1 MRRTRSLTVAG
12 LLALALLAPATG
24 PSAAAETCLG
34 RTATIVGTGP
44 SITGTDGR
52 DVIVTGTADT
62 VDALEG
68 DDLVCVSGPDD
79 SPRVLTIRMGAGN
92 DEVIVEPADVVATGS
107 RLDAGPGRDLLVA
120 AQREGRQAVNLG
132 LERWLLDSRIAT
144 VAGFEDVTLVA
155 PSVRV
160 LGDDEPNTFS
170 STSCFAKLDGNG
182 GDDYLANRPRSYF
195 EAYTFDCVASSRMH
209 GGSGADRLVDSHG
222 TGALHGGP
230 GHDSLLGRG
239 GEDQLDGGRGRD
251 RADGCKG
258 RDRCAAERE
267 RRCER

>member
-1 MRRTRSLTVAG
+1 MRRTTSLTAAG

-24 PSAAAETCLG
+24 PSAAAATCLG
-34 RTATIVGTGP
+34 RTATIV
-44 SITGTDGR
+44 
-52 DVIVTGTADT
+52 
-62 VDALEG
+62 
-68 DDLVCVSGPDD
+68 
-79 SPRVLTIRMGAGN
+79 
-92 DEVIVEPADVVATGS
+92 
-107 RLDAGPGRDLLVA
+107 
-120 AQREGRQAVNLG
+120 
-132 LERWLLDSRIAT
+132 
-144 VAGFEDVTLVA
+144 EDVTLVA
-155 PSVRV
+155 PSVRI
-160 LGDDEPNTFS
+160 LGDDESNTFG
-170 STSCFAKLDGNG
+170 STACFAKLDGNG

-251 RADGCKG
+251 RADGGTG